1 MMTLKCPHCGKEFT
15 AQDEEYASI
24 LSQIKNATLAEEVH
38 DRLEVMQQKWEADEK
53 ARQLIAK
60 GNFDKA
66 LADKE
71 KAISD
76 LQSKVGSIGA
86 QKDLEYKDQISE
98 LNLKIQKLL
107 GDLKAAADTEARNV
121 VDARRE
127 EREKAAEAFKEKED
141 KLNEE
146 LTMKQRE
153 IERLENYRLSMST
166 KMVGESLEEH
176 CRNEYEDKLRELLP
190 NAEFGKDN
198 DPSEGTKGDFIFREK
213 TEDGKVEFISIMFEM
228 KNEMDT
234 TASKHKNE
242 DFFKKLDEDRTKK
255 KCDYAVLVSMLEQD
269 STLYN
274 RGIVDVS
281 HKYPKMYVIRPQFFV
296 PMITLLR
303 NAEKRNISI
312 RQQLQVVE
320 QDNQDF
326 TTFESNLRR
335 FKDLFDGHY
344 KNASNNFSNAIKSID
359 ESIKDLQKVKE
370 FLMKADTQ
378 LGQADGNLA
387 DMLDFKKIS
396 KGTTTIFEKLEEA
409 KRINDEARKA
419 SANPDEQ

>member
-1 MMTLKCPHCGKEFT
+1 MTLKCPHCGKEFT
-15 AQDEEYASI
+15 ANDDEYAAI
-24 LSQIKNATLAEEVH
+24 VNQIKNATFTEEVH
-38 DRLEVMQQKWEADEK
+38 ARLEELKQKWESDEK
-53 ARQLIAK
+53 NRELIAK
-60 GNFDKA
+60 GNFDKV
-66 LADKE
+66 L
-71 KAISD
+71 
-76 LQSKVGSIGA
+76 A

>member
-1 MMTLKCPHCGKEFT
+1 MKLKCPHCGKEFT
-15 AQDEEYASI
+15 ANDDEYAAI
-24 LSQIKNATLAEEVH
+24 VNQIKNAAFNEEVH
-38 DRLEVMQQKWEADEK
+38 AHLELMHQKWESDEK
-53 ARQLIAK
+53 AHR
-60 GNFDKA
+60 
-66 LADKE
+66 LADKGDYE
-71 KAISD
+71 KSLAEKNSTIAE

-127 EREKAAEAFKEKED
+127 EREKAEEAFKEKEE

-359 ESIKDLQKVKE
+359 DSIKDLQKVKE

>member
-1 MMTLKCPHCGKEFT
+1 MKLKCPHCGKEFT
-15 AQDEEYASI
+15 ANDDEYAAI
-24 LSQIKNATLAEEVH
+24 VNQIKNATFTEEVH
-38 DRLEVMQQKWEADEK
+38 ARLEELKQKWESDEK
-53 ARQLIAK
+53 AHRLADK
-60 GNFDKA
+60 GDYEKA
-66 LADKE
+66 LAE
-71 KAISD
+71 KNSTIAE
-76 LQSKVGSIGA
+76 LKSKVGSIGA

-98 LNLKIQKLL
+98 LNLKIQKLVSDI
-107 GDLKAAADTEARNV
+107 G
-121 VDARRE
+121 DARRE
-127 EREKAAEAFKEKED
+127 EREKAEEAFKEKEE

>member
-1 MMTLKCPHCGKEFT
+1 MTLKCPHCGKEFT

-127 EREKAAEAFKEKED
+127 EREKAEEAFKEKEE

-153 IERLENYRLSMST
+153 IERLENYRLNMST

-198 DPSEGTKGDFIFREK
+198 DSSEGTKGDFIFREK